1 MAPRGRKSGNLDLP
15 PHVEVDKKPNGTM
28 YFRYLLPNGQ
38 RKSLGKDRNE
48 AIKAA
53 QALNTVL
60 ERNPDIVSKILSS
73 VEKAHKQS
81 NIPNFAKHWMNMKSC
96 TYPRRNLLKT
106 LW

>member
-15 PHVEVDKKPNGTM
+15 PHVEGDKKPNGTM

-38 RKSLGKDRNE
+38 RESLGKDRNE

-60 ERNPDIVSKILSS
+60 ERTPDIVAKVLS
-73 VEKAHKQS
+73 QT
-81 NIPNFAKHWMNMKSC
+81 FAKHWMNMKSC
-96 TYPRRNLLKT
+96 TYPRRNLPKT
-106 LW
+106 PW